1 VFSIEIAIYICFEL
15 IELVHLC
22 LILALMQLDFSHYV
36 RLNLKLLSLE
46 LRFDDR
52 EFFLVRDKM
61 FFYFSLETR
70 HLNLHLLHSRCSDY
84 DLRQGVP
91 YLSLDCK
98 LVCSNLMVA
107 SYDFL
112 GSLDDFLLE
121 DIETLL

>member
-1 VFSIEIAIYICFEL
+1 MFSIEIAIYICFEL

-61 FFYFSLETR
+61 FFYFSFETC
-70 HLNLHLLHSRCSDY
+70 HLNLHLLHSCCPDY
-84 DLRQGVP
+84 DLG
-91 YLSLDCK
+91 
-98 LVCSNLMVA
+98 
-107 SYDFL
+107 
-112 GSLDDFLLE
+112 
-121 DIETLL
+121 